1 MLRSLKKEQE
11 KNIKVAISKDA
22 LNSLINALIGK
33 KLSVLKKITLI
44 LHQLLM
50 VTLEMLK

>member
-11 KNIKVAISKDA
+11 KNTKVAISKDS
-22 LNSLINALIGK
+22 LNSNQALIGK
-33 KLSVLKKITLI
+33 KLSVLEKITLI

-50 VTLEMLK
+50 VTLQMLK